1 MDHERI
7 VQVFFFGFLALM
19 AYELYQV
26 LGPFLIPIAWAGL
39 LAFMVHPLFDWLKKK
54 VRSRSLAAMI
64 ITIGVTLLII
74 LPTLWLLGRLASE
87 TQAFYNEL
95 SVIVKQSGTSQAQ
108 ASHWLLRTRLGM
120 AVGRM
125 LERRGV
131 RLEDEISKL
140 AYEAAKFTSD
150 YVVLHASYVARNV
163 VAALVDLGIM
173 LITFFYV
180 LRDGNYYYDELRALT
195 PLHAE
200 DKRAIFET
208 LRTTLS
214 AVMRGLIL
222 AALAQGLL
230 IGVGYLACGVPYW
243 AFLALLT
250 AACGL
255 FPFGGTAL
263 IWVPAAFY
271 VGYYFG
277 WPWGVGLAAWATVAV
292 TVIDNFLKP
301 IAMRQGTGLP
311 TIVVFFG
318 VAGGLAAYGPLG
330 LFLGPAVISVFVALL
345 RVFRRTYGDEES
357 LRAA

>member
-7 VQVFFFGFLALM
+7 VQLFFFGFLALM

-26 LGPFLIPIAWAGL
+26 LGPFLFPIAWAGL
-39 LAFMVHPLFDWLKKK
+39 LAFMVHPLFDWLSKQ

-64 ITIGVTLLII
+64 ITVGLTLLII
-74 LPTLWLLGRLASE
+74 LPALWLLGRLASE
-87 TQAFYNEL
+87 AQTFYNEL
-95 SVIVKQSGTSQAQ
+95 SVIVKQTGTGPAR
-108 ASHWLLRTRLGM
+108 ASHWLTRTRPGM
-120 AVGRM
+120 ALRRI
-125 LERRGV
+125 LEGRGV

-140 AYEAAKFTSD
+140 AYEAAKLTSD

-163 VAALVDLGIM
+163 IAAVVDFGIM
-173 LITFFYV
+173 LITFFYL
-180 LRDGNYYYDELRALT
+180 LRDGNYYYNELRALT
-195 PLHAE
+195 PLHTE

-208 LRTTLS
+208 LRATLS
-214 AVMRGLIL
+214 SVMRGLML

-230 IGVGYLACGVPYW
+230 IGIGYLVCGVPYW

-263 IWVPAAFY
+263 VWVPAALY
-271 VGYYFG
+271 AGYNSG
-277 WPWGVGLAAWATVAV
+277 WPWGAGLIVWATIAVAL
-292 TVIDNFLKP
+292 IDNLLKP
-301 IAMRQGTGLP
+301 IAMRHGTGLP
-311 TIVVFFG
+311 TLVVFFG

-330 LFLGPAVISVFVALL
+330 LFAGPAVISVFVALL